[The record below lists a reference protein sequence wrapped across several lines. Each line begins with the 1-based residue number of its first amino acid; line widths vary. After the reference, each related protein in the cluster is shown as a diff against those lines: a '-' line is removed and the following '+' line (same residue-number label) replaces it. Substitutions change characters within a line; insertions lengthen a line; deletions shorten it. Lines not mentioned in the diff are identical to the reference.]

1 VIEKSRLEELSSA
14 LPEKERRELLERISR
29 RMEREQS
36 DEAVAVELKED
47 EREKIIAYELR
58 KAGWWVHFLVWLRTF
73 FSGRPAREVYLG
85 VRLRMLKG
93 RIRAV
98 NPNLSGFDTRDLT
111 PRFARRVYDIYL
123 RLQPLLPLYRALTS
137 DKAVRGA
144 AFTFLVERRYPE
156 AKKAVEQLVSDAEME
171 EIYSQTGQTDEI
183 RKKMGLRLAEYV
195 RGVPESLVLQLE
207 EQCRLHLA
215 LARLCAFPFASL
227 FRYFNFLLPDVAD
240 PKYPSFEHAPAMLTL
255 DLLEKLHVATAL
267 LLRSAPDYPYAEEPA
282 AFYMMAHA
290 GLKPSE
296 SGDYAKV
303 GADLARMRAEVTALG
318 REVEAFA
325 AQVPLLDLVR
335 YFRRDPWYQ
344 LLFNP
349 PRLYLRSLYSG
360 TLKLRIGQE
369 LEEKLGTIRE
379 RVISRKVQ
387 DMLKGGRIVE
397 FSWYKEIP
405 DFDFRKLGL
414 PFFTHFRSLSLAYNY
429 ILQQY
434 KGTIQEATQIVAN
447 TALASNRITQTRLM
461 QAASG
466 LEDLE
471 ARIVLFDRSLSM
483 DEDDGKQLARFRY
496 GVASDLLLQK
506 SYRAFISQ
514 KDKEARELVDK
525 TREHLASIRKVFD
538 EIRTS
543 TFDSTRS
550 LLKVLHFY
558 RGKTQTLGQILNARS
573 DGIGA
578 ALKLIDQVVEIE
590 KGA

>member
-1 VIEKSRLEELSSA
+1 MIEKSRLEELSSA

-29 RMEREQS
+29 RMEREES
-36 DEAVAVELKED
+36 DEAVPVELQED
-47 EREKIIAYELR
+47 EREKIISYELR
-58 KAGWWVHFLVWLRTF
+58 RAGWWVHFLVWLRTF
-73 FSGRPAREVYLG
+73 FTGRKPREVYIAI
-85 VRLRMLKG
+85 RLRLLKG

-98 NPNLSGFDTRDLT
+98 NTGLTGFDTRDLT
-111 PRFARRVYDIYL
+111 PRFARRVYDVFL
-123 RLQPLLPLYRALTS
+123 RLQPLLPLYRALSS

-144 AFTFLVERRYPE
+144 AFTFLVEKRYPE
-156 AKKAVEQLVSDAEME
+156 AKKTVEQLVSDAEME
-171 EIYSQTGQTDEI
+171 EIFAQTGQTDEI

-207 EQCRLHLA
+207 EQCRVHLA
-215 LARLCAFPFASL
+215 LSRLCAFPFASL
-227 FRYFNFLLPDVAD
+227 FRYFNFLLPDAAD
-240 PKYPSFEHAPAMLTL
+240 AKYPSFEPAAAMLTL
-255 DLLEKLHVATAL
+255 DLLEKLHVAAAQ

-282 AFYMMAHA
+282 AFYFMAHA
-290 GLKPSE
+290 GLRPAE
-296 SGDYAKV
+296 AADYAKV
-303 GADLARMRAEVTALG
+303 AGDLARMRAEVSALG
-318 REVEAFA
+318 REVESFA

-349 PRLYLRSLYSG
+349 PRLYLRSLYSA

-379 RVISRKVQ
+379 RVIGRKVQ
-387 DMLKGGRIVE
+387 ELLKGGRVVE

-414 PFFTHFRSLSLAYNY
+414 PFFTHFRSLSLVYNY

-434 KGTIQEATQIVAN
+434 KGSIQEAAQVVAN

-461 QAASG
+461 QATSG

-496 GVASDLLLQK
+496 GVGSDLLLQK

-514 KDKEARELVDK
+514 KDKEARDLVDK
-525 TREHLASIRKVFD
+525 AREHLAGIRKVFD

-550 LLKVLHFY
+550 LLKVLHSY
-558 RGKTQTLGQILNARS
+558 RGKMQTLGQILNARS

-578 ALKLIDQVVEIE
+578 ALKLIDQVLEIE

>member
-1 VIEKSRLEELSSA
+1 MIEKSRLEELSSA

-93 RIRAV
+93 RIRTV

-240 PKYPSFEHAPAMLTL
+240 AKYPSFEHAPAMLTL

-282 AFYMMAHA
+282 AFYMMVHA

-318 REVEAFA
+318 REAEAFA

-344 LLFNP
+344 LLFNA

-434 KGTIQEATQIVAN
+434 KGTIQEATQVVAN

-525 TREHLASIRKVFD
+525 TREHLAAIRKVFD

-578 ALKLIDQVVEIE
+578 ALKLIDQVLEIE

>member
-93 RIRAV
+93 RIRTV

-240 PKYPSFEHAPAMLTL
+240 AKYPSFEHAPAMLTL

-282 AFYMMAHA
+282 AFYMMVHA

-318 REVEAFA
+318 REAEAFA

-344 LLFNP
+344 LLFNA

-434 KGTIQEATQIVAN
+434 KGTIQEATQVVAN

-525 TREHLASIRKVFD
+525 TREHLAAIRKVFD

-578 ALKLIDQVVEIE
+578 ALKLIDQVLEIE